1 MINFRENGR
10 EFNSSIYHKVR
21 PDLEGAINLAW
32 NSGNNVTQF
41 GIAAKYN
48 LDNTAS
54 IRAKV
59 NSQLQ
64 VGLGYQQELRE
75 GKWFLPKR

>member
-1 MINFRENGR
+1 MIIFRENGR

-21 PDLEGAINLAW
+21 PDLEGGINLAW

-48 LDNTAS
+48 LDNNAS

-59 NSQLQ
+59 NSHLQ

-75 GKWFLPKR
+75 GK